1 MNLIGD
7 NMNPMGTI
15 LIVDDEAAVL
25 HFFQKAL
32 QRAGFQVT
40 SAASGEAALEWIG
53 QQEFDLALLDLQL
66 QNMSGLDIMEQ
77 LQKQWPATP
86 VIIITA
92 HASLETAVKAL
103 RQGVHDYLIKPCSID
118 ELQNSV
124 RAGMLRRQQELQRR
138 ALAVHSQAESTATPQ
153 PKARSTSW
161 SASTSSA
168 EQPALAKGQ
177 EQFLRSQDL
186 VVDCIRHIARVGNAT
201 LDLSPVEFSLLAYLV
216 RESPRVVSAEE
227 LAGEIWGSVDVS
239 REAADTLRSHIYH
252 IRLKIRAK
260 ADREIIRTVRGVGYV
275 VDDELT
281 F

>member
-1 MNLIGD
+1 
-7 NMNPMGTI
+7 MNPTGTI
-15 LIVDDEAAVL
+15 LIVDDEVAVL

-40 SAASGEAALEWIG
+40 GAASGEAALEWIR

-77 LQKQWPATP
+77 LQQQWPATP

-124 RAGMLRRQQELQRR
+124 RAGMLRRQHELQRR
-138 ALAVHSQAESTATPQ
+138 AMAANVQAASMDTPDPTVHSTQWPA
-153 PKARSTSW
+153 
-161 SASTSSA
+161 SASSA
-168 EQPALAKGQ
+168 EHPDLATGQ
-177 EQFLRSQDL
+177 AQFLRSQDL
-186 VVDCIRHIARVGNAT
+186 VVDRIRHIARVGNAT

-227 LAGEIWGSVDVS
+227 LAGEVWGAIDASH
-239 REAADTLRSHIYH
+239 EAADTLRSHIYH

-260 ADREIIRTVRGVGYV
+260 VDREIIRTVRGVGYV
-275 VDDELT
+275 VDE
-281 F
+281 